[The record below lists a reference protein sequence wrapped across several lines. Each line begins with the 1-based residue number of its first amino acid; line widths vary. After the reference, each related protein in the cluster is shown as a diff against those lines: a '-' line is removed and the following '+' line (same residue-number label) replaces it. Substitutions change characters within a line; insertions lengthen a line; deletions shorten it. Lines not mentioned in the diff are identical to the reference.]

1 MLYSSSWPLSSRICL
16 VCILLY
22 LGGQDGRSANALIN
36 AHRSLSFLQPIEIQE
51 KQSHNN
57 HFPLARRNFI
67 CQPWNEVSQ
76 WLLFRA
82 LLILK
87 PVEAVP
93 TTS

>member
-1 MLYSSSWPLSSRICL
+1 MRIVL
-16 VCILLY
+16 
-22 LGGQDGRSANALIN
+22 
-36 AHRSLSFLQPIEIQE
+36 SLSFNQSRSKR
-51 KQSHNN
+51 KQSHSS